1 MPRPTVAQLAYGSAT
16 VVCSTIAMVLLSQT
30 SSGPGIPVIAVSA
43 LILGLFV
50 AMSVP
55 TRKRGPKA
63 ESAVVASADAATA
76 AATAGAASGERVPE
90 QRLSATVSSP
100 PSPASA
106 EAARD
111 AVREPAGP

>member
-30 SSGPGIPVIAVSA
+30 ESGPGVPVIAVSA

-55 TRKRGPKA
+55 TRKRDPEAGPGSA
-63 ESAVVASADAATA
+63 E
-76 AATAGAASGERVPE
+76 ERVPA
-90 QRLSATVSSP
+90 QRLSTRV
-100 PSPASA
+100 PSPSASA
-106 EAARD
+106 EASRA
-111 AVREPAGP
+111 REPAGP

>member
-30 SSGPGIPVIAVSA
+30 ESGPGIPVIAVSA

-55 TRKRGPKA
+55 TRKR
-63 ESAVVASADAATA
+63 ETA
-76 AATAGAASGERVPE
+76 AGAAAAEERVPA
-90 QRLSATVSSP
+90 QRLSTRV
-100 PSPASA
+100 PSPSAPSEASRA
-106 EAARD
+106 
-111 AVREPAGP
+111 REPAGP

>member
-55 TRKRGPKA
+55 TRKREP
-63 ESAVVASADAATA
+63 SA
-76 AATAGAASGERVPE
+76 AAEERVPA
-90 QRLSATVSSP
+90 QRLSTTL
-100 PSPASA
+100 PSPSA
-106 EAARD
+106 PSEPSRA
-111 AVREPAGP
+111 REPAGP

>member
-30 SSGPGIPVIAVSA
+30 ESGPGIPVIAVSA

-55 TRKRGPKA
+55 TRKR
-63 ESAVVASADAATA
+63 ESAA
-76 AATAGAASGERVPE
+76 AAGTAEERVPA
-90 QRLSATVSSP
+90 QRLSTTL
-100 PSPASA
+100 PSPSA
-106 EAARD
+106 PSESSRA
-111 AVREPAGP
+111 REPAGP

>member
-30 SSGPGIPVIAVSA
+30 DSGPGIPVIAVSA

-55 TRKRGPKA
+55 TRKR
-63 ESAVVASADAATA
+63 ETA
-76 AATAGAASGERVPE
+76 AGAAAAEERVPA
-90 QRLSATVSSP
+90 QRLSSTLPSPTSPSSP
-100 PSPASA
+100 SSPAPSSASA
-106 EAARD
+106 EASRA
-111 AVREPAGP
+111 REPAGP

>member
-55 TRKRGPKA
+55 TRKRD
-63 ESAVVASADAATA
+63 SASGA
-76 AATAGAASGERVPE
+76 AAAEERVPA
-90 QRLSATVSSP
+90 QRLSTTV
-100 PSPASA
+100 PSPSA
-106 EAARD
+106 PAESSRAH
-111 AVREPAGP
+111 EPAGP

>member
-30 SSGPGIPVIAVSA
+30 SSGPGVPVIAVSA

-55 TRKRGPKA
+55 ARKREPAAGT
-63 ESAVVASADAATA
+63 ATA
-76 AATAGAASGERVPE
+76 QERVPA
-90 QRLSATVSSP
+90 QRLSTTL
-100 PSPASA
+100 PSPSA
-106 EAARD
+106 PSAPSRA
-111 AVREPAGP
+111 REPAGP

>member
-55 TRKRGPKA
+55 TRKR
-63 ESAVVASADAATA
+63 ESAAAGTA
-76 AATAGAASGERVPE
+76 EERVPA
-90 QRLSATVSSP
+90 QRLSTTL
-100 PSPASA
+100 PSPSA
-106 EAARD
+106 PSEPSRA
-111 AVREPAGP
+111 REPAGP

>member
-55 TRKRGPKA
+55 TRKREP
-63 ESAVVASADAATA
+63 EDAAE
-76 AATAGAASGERVPE
+76 AASGAGERVPE
-90 QRLSATVSSP
+90 QRLSSTVRARSS
-100 PSPASA
+100 ASTS

>member
-30 SSGPGIPVIAVSA
+30 ESGPGIPVIAVSA

-55 TRKRGPKA
+55 TRKRETAAG
-63 ESAVVASADAATA
+63 AATA
-76 AATAGAASGERVPE
+76 EERVPA
-90 QRLSATVSSP
+90 QRLSTRV
-100 PSPASA
+100 PSPSAST
-106 EAARD
+106 EASRA
-111 AVREPAGP
+111 REPAGP

>member
-1 MPRPTVAQLAYGSAT
+1 MPRPTVAQLSYGSAT

-55 TRKRGPKA
+55 TRKQAPTA
-63 ESAVVASADAATA
+63 PVASSGS
-76 AATAGAASGERVPE
+76 AGSGERVPA
-90 QRLSATVSSP
+90 QRLTSTLA
-100 PSPASA
+100 SPAGS
-106 EAARD
+106 ETS
-111 AVREPAGP
+111 REPVHETAGP